1 VTIRRQIDD
10 ALDVLGLFGKSYE
23 DLDDEELL
31 ILEDVKRLHR
41 VDRAT
46 RKGELVYKFQAE
58 ATSRAGPL
66 TQAVQAISQSPTL
79 SRQAKAIMLADLAE
93 DAEAMLER
101 HENAQ
106 TFELWDNHPA
116 WQPTPRIRSL
126 ARKSLGLDP
135 DQVSDGAVDY
145 LVGKAIRQ
153 VGAMSVRDLA
163 RRSSGLDGPALP
175 GTWATGF
182 K

>member
-1 VTIRRQIDD
+1 VITKFEDACSILGIDPNGPLTEDERVVLKDLLAVDRQ
-10 ALDVLGLFGKSYE
+10 E
-23 DLDDEELL
+23 
-31 ILEDVKRLHR
+31 RLHR
-41 VDRAT
+41 
-46 RKGELVYKFQAE
+46 KSQAHE
-58 ATSRAGPL
+58 GMVIKSQAGPL
-66 TQAVQAISQSPTL
+66 TEAVRAISQSPTL

-135 DQVSDGAVDY
+135 SEVSDEGIDY
-145 LVGKAIRQ
+145 LVGKALRQ
-153 VGAMSVRDLA
+153 TRTSIRDLA

-175 GTWATGF
+175 GTWGTGYR
-182 K
+182 

>member
-1 VTIRRQIDD
+1 VITKFEDACSILGIDPNGPLTEDERVVLKDLLAVDRQ
-10 ALDVLGLFGKSYE
+10 E
-23 DLDDEELL
+23 
-31 ILEDVKRLHR
+31 RLHR
-41 VDRAT
+41 KSQAHE
-46 RKGELVYKFQAE
+46 GMIYKSQ
-58 ATSRAGPL
+58 AGPL
-66 TQAVQAISQSPTL
+66 TEAVEAISKSPRL

-116 WQPTPRIRSL
+116 WRATPRIRSL

-135 DQVSDGAVDY
+135 DEVSDQAVDY
-145 LVGKAIRQ
+145 LVGKALRQ

-163 RRSSGLDGPALP
+163 RRSSGLGAPIP
-175 GTWATGF
+175 GTWGTGYR
-182 K
+182 